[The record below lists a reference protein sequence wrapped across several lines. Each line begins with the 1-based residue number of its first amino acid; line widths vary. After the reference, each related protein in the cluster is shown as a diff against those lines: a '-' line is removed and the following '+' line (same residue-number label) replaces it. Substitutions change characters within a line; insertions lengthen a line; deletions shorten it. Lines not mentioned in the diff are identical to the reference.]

1 MKWYYAV
8 NGGRQGPVSDEELA
22 RLVASAVVTDDT
34 LVWKQGM
41 GTWQRYGEVKAGL
54 PASPASAPTGADQA
68 VCAMSGKVYP
78 KSEMIEH
85 EGRWVSAEHRDAY
98 FQRLREGMA
107 LPGQLRYVGFGRRFG
122 AKLIDFVVLTIVNQI
137 VSIVIFMP
145 MIAASMAAAQS
156 GDAAQLGP
164 VFALQALS
172 ILVNTSFNLLYTWFF
187 LKRYQATPGK
197 LALGIKIVRADG
209 SPLSNGR
216 IIGRYFAEVLSS
228 LILFIGY
235 LMAAFDKKEHK
246 ALHDQ
251 ICDTRVVYK

>member
-41 GTWQRYGEVKAGL
+41 GTWVRYAEVKA
-54 PASPASAPTGADQA
+54 AVPTGADQA
-68 VCAMSGKVYP
+68 VCAMSGKSYS

-98 FQRLREGMA
+98 FQRLREGMV
-107 LPGQLRYVGFGRRFG
+107 LPGQLRYVGFGRRLG
-122 AKLIDFVVLTIVNQI
+122 AKILDSIIVGVVNQI
-137 VSIVIFMP
+137 VNFLIFIP
-145 MIAASMAAAQS
+145 MIAATAAGAQS
-156 GDAAQLGP
+156 GNAGP
-164 VFALQALS
+164 FGTVFALQGLS

-187 LKRYQATPGK
+187 LARYQATPGK
-197 LALGIKIVRADG
+197 LALGIRVVRADG
-209 SPLSNGR
+209 SRLSNGR
-216 IIGRYFAEVLSS
+216 IFGRFFAEMLSG
-228 LILFIGY
+228 LILCIGY
-235 LMAAFDKKEHK
+235 LMVAFDKKEHK